1 MDDAQTEN
9 SRAVPPPAGP
19 PRSGR
24 ILVVDDDGEATRNRR
39 RETRHS
45 SNASLLLYFRALA
58 FDAHRPAPKN
68 RIRLELVLY
77 TSASETC
84 QRALRTLARVL
95 DKFDASQV
103 SVTVRD
109 LANAPASGDEDAVVF
124 TPTLVKR
131 GPGPRTWMVGNLD
144 QDDVLIDLFK
154 ASGVDPKSPS

>member
-1 MDDAQTEN
+1 MDEARTEN
-9 SRAVPPPAGP
+9 SSVVPPPAGP
-19 PRSGR
+19 SPSGC

-39 RETRHS
+39 REVRHHS
-45 SNASLLLYFRALA
+45 SASLLVQFRALA

-84 QRALRTLARVL
+84 QRALRTLERVL

-131 GPGPRTWMVGNLD
+131 GPGPRTWIVGNLD
-144 QDDVLIDLFK
+144 QDHVLIDLFK
-154 ASGVDPKSPS
+154 ASGVDPKSEV